1 MSAPTPPDPRQW
13 REAERWLARADE
25 DVRAAEALL
34 ALASPEIDPA
44 AFHCHQAAEKMAK
57 AMLIAA
63 REPPPRL
70 HDIDE
75 LGRRVEPH
83 FPALGAAFE
92 ALGGITRWYVSA
104 RYPDAGGSPAASA
117 ADVRDVVSQL
127 SDLRR
132 RIADLG
138 RGARGG

>member
-1 MSAPTPPDPRQW
+1 MSAARRPDPRQW

-34 ALASPEIDPA
+34 ALASPEVDPA
-44 AFHCHQAAEKMAK
+44 AFHCQQAAEKMAK
-57 AMLIAA
+57 AMLIAV

-75 LGRRVEPH
+75 LGRRVQAH
-83 FPALGAAFE
+83 FPALGATFV

-104 RYPDAGGSPAASA
+104 RYPDAGGAPALSA
-117 ADVRDVVSQL
+117 TDVRDVL
-127 SDLRR
+127 ERLRELRR
-132 RIADLG
+132 RIGDLSPNVP
-138 RGARGG
+138 GG

>member
-13 REAERWLARADE
+13 REAERWLTRADQN
-25 DVRAAEALL
+25 VRAAEARL
-34 ALASPEIDPA
+34 ALATPEVDPA
-44 AFHCHQAAEKMAK
+44 AFHCQQAAEKMAK
-57 AMLIAA
+57 AALIAA

-75 LGRRVEPH
+75 LGRRVQAH

-104 RYPDAGGSPAASA
+104 RYPDAGGIPAPSA
-117 ADVRDVVSQL
+117 ADVREVL
-127 SDLRR
+127 SRLGDLRR

-138 RGARGG
+138 RGAPEG